1 MNISTLAGVNFPA
14 FNKPSF
20 FSRLAIKYK
29 ARAAAKATVKELSAL
44 SDKELADIG
53 LHRGAIKG
61 IAQEHYD
68 EIVTNANLKG
78 WV

>member
-1 MNISTLAGVNFPA
+1 MTISTIAGVNFPV

-29 ARAAAKATVKELSAL
+29 AWVAAKATVKELSSL
-44 SDKELADIG
+44 SDRELADIG